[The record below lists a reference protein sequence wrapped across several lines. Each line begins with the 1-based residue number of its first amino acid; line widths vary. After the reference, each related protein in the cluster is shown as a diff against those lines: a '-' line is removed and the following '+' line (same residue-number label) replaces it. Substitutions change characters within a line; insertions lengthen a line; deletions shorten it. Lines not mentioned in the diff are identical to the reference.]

1 MSKALT
7 ILGIALLLA
16 MVLTAGVLAGSLMS
30 GMAWAQGPIGRPFGG
45 MMGGWGPGGMMGGWG
60 RGWFGTGPTT
70 GITGTMPFGPGSCPM
85 HGGWGY
91 SGTGTPISL
100 DQAVDA
106 ARRYTA
112 AYNNP
117 DLVLEEVME
126 FTNNFYFIVKEKS
139 TGNGAFEL
147 LVDRYTGYV
156 HPEPGPNMM
165 WNIKYGH
172 MGGFGMMGWWQGIYG
187 QQPTTQMPV
196 TVEQARQKAQAYL
209 NAVLPGTTLDEGT
222 TTFYGYYTIDV
233 AKDGKPVGMLSVN
246 GYNGQVW
253 YHTWHGD
260 FIQEKELD

>member
-1 MSKALT
+1 MSKTLK
-7 ILGIALLLA
+7 ILSLALLLA
-16 MVLTAGVLAGSLMS
+16 MALAAGMLAGSLIGS
-30 GMAWAQGPIGRPFGG
+30 VAWAQGPIGRPFGG
-45 MMGGWGPGGMMGGWG
+45 MMGGWGHGWPG
-60 RGWFGTGPTT
+60 FGPTT
-70 GITGTMPFGPGSCPM
+70 GITGTVPYGSGPGPCPM

-91 SGTGTPISL
+91 TGTGNPISL
-100 DQAVDA
+100 DQAIDA

-112 AYNNP
+112 AYNNS
-117 DLVLEEVME
+117 DLVLEEVMG
-126 FTNNFYFIVKEKS
+126 FTYNFYFIVKEKS

-165 WNIKYGH
+165 WNTKYGH
-172 MGGFGMMGWWQGIYG
+172 MGGFGMMGWWPNVG

-196 TVEQARQKAQAYL
+196 TEEQARRKAQEYL
-209 NAVLPGTTLDEGT
+209 NATLPGATLDEGT

-233 AKDGKPVGMLSVN
+233 VKDGKTIGMLSVN

-260 FIQEKELD
+260 FVQEKELD

>member
-1 MSKALT
+1 MSK
-7 ILGIALLLA
+7 ILKIMSIALLLA
-16 MVLTAGVLAGSLMS
+16 MTLTVGVLAGSLM
-30 GMAWAQGPIGRPFGG
+30 GNIARAQGPIGRPFSGMMGG
-45 MMGGWGPGGMMGGWG
+45 MMGGWGS
-60 RGWFGTGPTT
+60 RWFGVSPST
-70 GITGTMPFGPGSCPM
+70 GITGTVPYGYGSGICPM

-91 SGTGTPISL
+91 TGTGTPISL

-112 AYNNP
+112 AYNNQ
-117 DLVLEEVME
+117 DLILDEVME

-165 WNIKYGH
+165 WNTKYGH
-172 MGGFGMMGWWQGIYG
+172 MGGFYMMGGWGNTYG
-187 QQPTTQMPV
+187 RQPTAQMPV

-209 NAVLPGTTLDEGT
+209 NGVLPGATLDEGL

-233 AKDGKPVGMLSVN
+233 LKDGKVFGMLSVN
-246 GYNGQVW
+246 GYSGQVW

-260 FIQEKELD
+260 FIQEKELGQ